1 MGVARSVTSVR
12 HSLAPK
18 WRRVPLW
25 IRETFESGRFPPSMV
40 QASQNELST
49 PESIRKPEALHCRIG
64 VLFFNC
70 KRLYCKPIVVEF

>member
-64 VLFFNC
+64 VLFLTARDCTVNP
-70 KRLYCKPIVVEF
+70 L